1 MMSFS
6 PQPKP
11 RPRIQDRIA
20 VKLAREAKA
29 RAFRKAVWD
38 RDECHC
44 RHCGQRVGH
53 TIGHAWS
60 GEVHHRHGRRVRPED
75 RFNPDMAVLL
85 CSLCH
90 TNPTVIARFRT

>member
-1 MMSFS
+1 MIH

-20 VKLAREAKA
+20 AKRAREHRAL
-29 RAFRKAVWD
+29 AFRLAVWA
-38 RDECHC
+38 RDASQC
-44 RHCGQRVGH
+44 RACGCPVKRTTEAVQWR
-53 TIGHAWS
+53 
-60 GEVHHRHGRRVRPED
+60 GEVHHRHGRNVRPED

-90 TNPTVIARFRT
+90 SDQAVIARFRT